1 VLQHDVELEG
11 VVRAER
17 EQREGTPTLV
27 VGLLYG
33 SGLRLMEALRLR
45 VKDLDFGR
53 RELLVRDGKGGKDR
67 VTLLPQNMVSPLQCQ
82 LEELRQL
89 HRAAVEAGWGRV
101 VLPGALAR
109 KDPRAD
115 REWARQWVFPQ
126 ARRWRDPRTDQEG
139 RHHLDPTVVQKA
151 VQQAGGPA
159 AGMSKAVSS
168 HTFRHSFATHLLESG
183 QDIRTSLELL
193 GHRDVSTTMIYTHG
207 LNRSPLGVCSPAD

>member
-1 VLQHDVELEG
+1 MLQHDVELEG

-151 VQQAGGPA
+151 VQPPG
-159 AGMSKAVSS
+159 
-168 HTFRHSFATHLLESG
+168 SG
-183 QDIRTSLELL
+183 K
-193 GHRDVSTTMIYTHG
+193 M
-207 LNRSPLGVCSPAD
+207 SPLSSVHPGA